1 MIKNKV
7 KKIMFLSIMALSNLV
22 FAVNENNIKNIDMSI
37 FGNDKSIN
45 IQPLQ
50 MYEKIKNSAGEVNI
64 SKEYNSISQ
73 DYREKYIILH
83 YTAVGREGSIR
94 ALTGRNVSSHYLVSD
109 RIEDPIYSLVP
120 TERRAWHA
128 GASAWKTRNN
138 LNDTSIG
145 IEIVN
150 LGSVNGVYE
159 PYLPFQMEN
168 VAVLVKYLVDKYDV
182 PAENILGHSDI
193 APGRKSD
200 PGPMFDW
207 KMLYEK
213 YNLGM
218 WYDETAVEN
227 YKTMYAETFE
237 TIPVSDIQAELK
249 KFGYGIDIT
258 GAWDKQSKSVITAF
272 QHHFR
277 PSNYDGVMDIETY
290 SILKSL
296 NDKYNKK

>member
-1 MIKNKV
+1 
-7 KKIMFLSIMALSNLV
+7 
-22 FAVNENNIKNIDMSI
+22 
-37 FGNDKSIN
+37 
-45 IQPLQ
+45 
-50 MYEKIKNSAGEVNI
+50 
-64 SKEYNSISQ
+64 
-73 DYREKYIILH
+73 
-83 YTAVGREGSIR
+83 
-94 ALTGRNVSSHYLVSD
+94 
-109 RIEDPIYSLVP
+109 
-120 TERRAWHA
+120 
-128 GASAWKTRNN
+128 
-138 LNDTSIG
+138 
-145 IEIVN
+145 
-150 LGSVNGVYE
+150 
-159 PYLPFQMEN
+159 
-168 VAVLVKYLVDKYDV
+168 
-182 PAENILGHSDI
+182 
-193 APGRKSD
+193 
-200 PGPMFDW
+200 MFDW